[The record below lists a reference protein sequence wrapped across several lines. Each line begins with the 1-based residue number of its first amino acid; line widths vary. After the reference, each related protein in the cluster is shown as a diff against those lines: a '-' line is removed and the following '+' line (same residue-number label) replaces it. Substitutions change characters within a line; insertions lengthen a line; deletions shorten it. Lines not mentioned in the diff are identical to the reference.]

1 MIKNRVKKGFNEK
14 RPILNAWCSIAN
26 PFVSEILAA
35 QGYDSITVDMQHGV
49 IDYTDAVRM
58 FQTMRASNTTPMARV
73 PWLEPGIIMKSLDA
87 GAYGIICPMINNRT
101 QAEELVS
108 YVRYPPSG
116 SRSFGPTRAL
126 YGAGENYY
134 KEANENVTCFAMIE
148 TGEAYSNLR
157 EIVTTPG
164 LDGVYIGP
172 ADLTLGVTKGSL
184 PPGLDRNEPE
194 MVECIKN
201 IMFAC
206 KDEGI
211 IAGIHTGSSEYAIK
225 AIKWGFDLVTL
236 LSDVRLLSGAA
247 KQNITEVRQGLDII
261 ENSEAEED
269 QTSSY

>member
-1 MIKNRVKKGFNEK
+1 MMIKNRVKKAFGEK
-14 RPILNAWCSIAN
+14 RPVLNAWCSIAN
-26 PFVSEILAA
+26 PFISEILAA

-49 IDYTDAVRM
+49 VDYTDAVRM

-87 GAYGIICPMINNRT
+87 GAYGIICPMINNRA

-108 YVRYPPSG
+108 YIRYPPKG
-116 SRSFGPTRAL
+116 TRSFGPTRAL
-126 YGAGENYY
+126 YGAGDNYY

-172 ADLTLGVTKGSL
+172 ADLTLGVTNGKL
-184 PPGLDRNEPE
+184 PPGLDRQEPE
-194 MVECIKN
+194 MIECIKN
-201 IMFAC
+201 VMFAC

-225 AIKWGFDLVTL
+225 AIEWGFDLVTL

-247 KQNITEVRQGLDII
+247 KQNISEVKKGLNLITQ
-261 ENSEAEED
+261 SETDD